1 MEHYLLRNRVFLGKN
16 IFISGVK
23 LSLTIKHKIG
33 LGDKNILNLPIIYR
47 L

>member
-1 MEHYLLRNRVFLGKN
+1 MEHYLLRNTLFLGKN

-33 LGDKNILNLPIIYR
+33 LGDKILLIYQ
-47 L
+47 